1 MSPPSHE
8 PSRSLA
14 LLSLLVPRACG
25 PVSTRIQVAIERS
38 IALGLFPEGLLPSE
52 RQLAATLDVSR
63 TALRAALD
71 LVRESGYAE
80 RSLVGRAGG
89 VPIGAGRPLTAGEIE
104 QAASRALDEI
114 GELAAVRTFLEPV
127 CARRMASADERT
139 RERQLAPLVE
149 SQERLA
155 AAPSPMAHRMTD
167 GEFHYG
173 LAVVS
178 GSDEII
184 GTLLRAR
191 ADLLRWRDRLPM
203 QDTVWHSVTEHVA
216 IIDAIRRG
224 DADDAEAA
232 TLAHLRSSQELYTLF
247 LQRYVDEPEIV
258 LAEGE
263 AAVSRPTEPRADGP
277 VAPTARSAPTAPT
290 APTQRTSSS

>member
-1 MSPPSHE
+1 MGSPSHE

-25 PVSTRIQVAIERS
+25 PVSARIRVAIERS

-71 LVRESGYAE
+71 LVRASGYAE

-89 VPIGAGRPLTAGEIE
+89 VPIGTGRPLTAAEIE
-104 QAASRALDEI
+104 RTANQALDEI
-114 GELAAVRTFLEPV
+114 GQLAAVRAFLEPV
-127 CARRMASADERT
+127 CARRMATADEES
-139 RERQLAPLVE
+139 RERFLAPLIE
-149 SQERLA
+149 SQEQLA
-155 AAPSPMAHRMTD
+155 ASPSPMAHRMTD
-167 GEFHYG
+167 GDFHYH
-173 LAVVS
+173 LASVS

-184 GTLLRAR
+184 GVLLRAR

-203 QDTVWHSVTEHVA
+203 QDTIWHSVTEHCA
-216 IIDAIRRG
+216 IIDAIRDG
-224 DADDAEAA
+224 DADGAEAA
-232 TLAHLRSSQELYTLF
+232 TIDHLRSSEELYTLF
-247 LQRYVDEPEIV
+247 LRRYVDEPEVV

-263 AAVSRPTEPRADGP
+263 AAVSHPTEPLADGP
-277 VAPTARSAPTAPT
+277 APPAR
-290 APTQRTSSS
+290 RTSSR